1 MANKKNNDELKYEY
15 DSEMDQESEGDFILL
30 GGGQPR
36 WYVIQT
42 YVGFEDA
49 VRKLLEQ
56 KIENLE
62 LQDKILEIFIPTKN
76 VIKLNSKGERK
87 EKVEKIYPGYIYI
100 NALLDKEV
108 GYTLQ
113 NTNYVSRIAATGNV
127 AVALEDGY
135 IENLKAKLLKETT
148 ENKVGS
154 SNSKYVIGDLVRV
167 IDGPFK
173 DMQGKINGIE
183 PQSSRVSV
191 LLSIFDRETEVL
203 LDSLEIQKI
212 S

>member
-1 MANKKNNDELKYEY
+1 M
-15 DSEMDQESEGDFILL
+15 
-30 GGGQPR
+30 
-36 WYVIQT
+36 
-42 YVGFEDA
+42 
-49 VRKLLEQ
+49 
-56 KIENLE
+56 
-62 LQDKILEIFIPTKN
+62 QDKILEIFIPTKN